1 MGFIFRKIINKITL
15 SIKGN
20 ASTIFSFL
28 FSAFKGMPIRVG
40 LAILGALILTISFMS
55 GLVWGFFSA
64 NLYNEDFRYALQNSI
79 TPLIILVLF
88 WISLTTF
95 LPSIERNLG
104 ILVKTSPE
112 IDTEKETE
120 KQD

>member
-1 MGFIFRKIINKITL
+1 MNKIIL
-15 SIKGN
+15 SMKGN

-40 LAILGALILTISFMS
+40 LAILGSLILTISFMS

-112 IDTEKETE
+112 MDTEKETE

>member
-1 MGFIFRKIINKITL
+1 
-15 SIKGN
+15 
-20 ASTIFSFL
+20 
-28 FSAFKGMPIRVG
+28 
-40 LAILGALILTISFMS
+40 MS

>member
-1 MGFIFRKIINKITL
+1 
-15 SIKGN
+15 
-20 ASTIFSFL
+20 
-28 FSAFKGMPIRVG
+28 MPIRVG